1 MWKNQWKNYRTK
13 TCFCEMDNRRI
24 FSQIAL
30 ELLENLLIIIF
41 SVDGQEIS
49 SVPKKIVLIIRARG
63 GSSKIYFFWAE
74 KEFYLVRW
82 NNHIFKISLIN
93 LQLTFFSFYSKD
105 FDGFFFSH
113 IIFSLHQ
120 RKFMKGKLVLIS
132 GWGIPHRPNT
142 NLLNIKRCFW
152 HLKISITLLLFRY

>member
-1 MWKNQWKNYRTK
+1 MFLWDGQQAH
-13 TCFCEMDNRRI
+13 I
-24 FSQIAL
+24 FSNSIRVVGKFID
-30 ELLENLLIIIF
+30 NNIF
-41 SVDGQEIS
+41 SWRPRNILCS
-49 SVPKKIVLIIRARG
+49 KKIVLIIRARG

-93 LQLTFFSFYSKD
+93 LQFTFFSFYSKD

-132 GWGIPHRPNT
+132 GWGIPHRPIL
-142 NLLNIKRCFW
+142 NLPNIKRCFW